1 LKTKIG
7 KMTASSIKRHIDKR
21 TPVIVLLQAWTD
33 KENVNW
39 EENWEDGH
47 YAVVI
52 GYNSTKLFFED
63 PSSVAR
69 VYLTLEEFEKRWHD
83 KGVSGK
89 KYINYGIAVYG
100 KRRRYDPKQAVHMD

>member
-1 LKTKIG
+1 
-7 KMTASSIKRHIDKR
+7 MTASSIKRHIDKR